1 MKIPVRQ
8 RGGERNTYH
17 RRKVQQ
23 LISTDISELCVL
35 GFLTQ
40 LKNALPDGVSLTFGD
55 STVAVFTHK
64 SQQTNAYL
72 IDFYPLDVD
81 LTKEE
86 AEDFI
91 KYISLDEIQSP
102 PKILSELLNE
112 HIDSIIKEV
121 GRVKKYHPDST
132 LTIAFAPADSISL
145 AGTVALPV
153 YTFLVSVDG
162 QTRLETES
170 SFVVLPDD
178 ETSRAYMAD
187 Q

>member
-23 LISTDISELCVL
+23 LVSTDISELCAF
-35 GFLTQ
+35 GFLAQ
-40 LKNALPDGVSLTFGD
+40 LKYNLPDDITFIFE
-55 STVAVFTHK
+55 SNAVVTVTHES
-64 SQQTNAYL
+64 SQRNVYL
-72 IDFYPLDVD
+72 MDLYPLDVD
-81 LTKEE
+81 LTKDES
-86 AEDFI
+86 EDFI
-91 KYISLDEIQSP
+91 KYMSLDEIESP
-102 PKILSELLNE
+102 PEILATLLKE
-112 HIDSIIKEV
+112 HVDNIVKEV
-121 GRVKKYHPDST
+121 ERVKKYHPDSN
-132 LTIAFAPADSISL
+132 LTIAFAPADSITL
-145 AGTVALPV
+145 AGTPALPV
-153 YTFLVSVDG
+153 YAFLVSVDG